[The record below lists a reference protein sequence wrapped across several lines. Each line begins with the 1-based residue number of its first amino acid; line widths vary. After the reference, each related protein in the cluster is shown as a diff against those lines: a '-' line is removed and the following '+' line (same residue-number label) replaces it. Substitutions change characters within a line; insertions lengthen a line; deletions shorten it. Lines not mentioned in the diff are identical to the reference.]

1 MTGYIEQREKDE
13 RELRL
18 DESIASSNRPKPP
31 SALSSTLT
39 FATRALLRIK
49 HVPEQMF
56 DVTVFPVIFLLM
68 FTYLFG
74 GAIAGSTDE
83 YLQFLLPGILVMT
96 VAQITMYTGID
107 LNNDI
112 RKGIFDR
119 FRTLPI
125 WLPSALIGS
134 LLVDVIRYSMASVIM
149 ICLGFVLG
157 FRPEGGMM
165 GILGA
170 IGLILV
176 FSFSLSWIWTVFGL
190 IVRSEK
196 ALMMISFMVLMPL
209 TFVSNVFVDPR
220 TLPTWLHGFV
230 EVNPISILATAVRGA
245 MHGTATMQQVVWV
258 FIVSLIMTA
267 VFAPI
272 TIYLYRN
279 KK

>member
-1 MTGYIEQREKDE
+1 MTGFVEKRGKDE
-13 RELRL
+13 NELRL
-18 DESIASSNRPKPP
+18 ADSIASSNRPKPP
-31 SALSSTLT
+31 NAISSTLT

-56 DVTVFPVIFLLM
+56 DVTVFPIIFLLM

-74 GAIAGSTDE
+74 GAIAGSTEE

-96 VAQITMYTGID
+96 VSQITMYTGID

-125 WLPSALIGS
+125 WLPSALVGS
-134 LLVDVIRYSMASVIM
+134 LLVDVVRYSMAAGIM
-149 ICLGFVLG
+149 ISLGFALG
-157 FRPEGGMM
+157 FRPEGSWLGV
-165 GILGA
+165 LGA
-170 IGLILV
+170 VALILV
-176 FSFSLSWIWTVFGL
+176 FAFSLSWIWTVLGL

-196 ALMMISFMVLMPL
+196 SLMMISFMVLFPL
-209 TFVSNVFVDPR
+209 TFISNVFVDPR
-220 TLPTWLHGFV
+220 TLPSWLQSFV

-245 MHGTATMQQVVWV
+245 MHGTATMQQVLLVLV
-258 FIVSLIMTA
+258 VSLIMTA

>member
-1 MTGYIEQREKDE
+1 MTEFVEQRGKDE
-13 RELRL
+13 SELRL
-18 DESIASSNRPKPP
+18 TDSIASSNRPKPP
-31 SALSSTLT
+31 SAISSTLT

-74 GAIAGSTDE
+74 GAIAGSTEE

-96 VAQITMYTGID
+96 VSQITMYTGID

-125 WLPSALIGS
+125 WLPSALVGS
-134 LLVDVIRYSMASVIM
+134 LLVDVVRYTMAAAIM
-149 ICLGFVLG
+149 ISLGFALG
-157 FRPEGGMM
+157 FRPDGGWL
-165 GILGA
+165 GVLGA
-170 IGLILV
+170 VALILV
-176 FSFSLSWIWTVFGL
+176 FAFSLSWIWTVLGL

-196 ALMMISFMVLMPL
+196 SLMMISFMVLFPL

-220 TLPTWLHGFV
+220 TLPSWLQSFV
-230 EVNPISILATAVRGA
+230 EINPISILATAVRGA
-245 MHGTATMQQVVWV
+245 MHGTATMQQVLLVLV
-258 FIVSLIMTA
+258 VSLIMTA